1 MTFTRFDCL
10 TWQDNL
16 LTQIVDEPTR
26 GNNILDL
33 AFVSDPSFVEDCRID
48 EPFGMSDHK
57 SVVLSV
63 RFPVS
68 RQNTLTRKIYLYSQ
82 GDYQSLSNERRD
94 INWENKFSKKSVNDC
109 WMLLKNTYNDLVNT
123 FVPSKTI
130 KPGKR
135 HGQPWTRYK
144 SVTQYFCFVPVI
156 SKFNSIF
163 LDHSYRTRR
172 FRKMSSIFPKTFRII
187 VNLVNQFVLKI

>member
-1 MTFTRFDCL
+1 MEASSGL
-10 TWQDNL
+10 TENFFNTIQDNL

-33 AFVSDPSFVEDCRID
+33 AFVSYPSFVEDCHID

-57 SVVLSV
+57 SVLLSV

-82 GDYQSLSNERRD
+82 GDYESLSNELRD
-94 INWENKFSKKSVNDC
+94 INWENKFNKKSVNNC
-109 WMLLKNTYNDLVNT
+109 WMLFKNTYNDLVDT

-135 HGQPWTRYK
+135 HGQPW
-144 SVTQYFCFVPVI
+144 I
-156 SKFNSIF
+156 
-163 LDHSYRTRR
+163 
-172 FRKMSSIFPKTFRII
+172 
-187 VNLVNQFVLKI
+187 